1 MDERERRA
9 GRRER
14 RAGEQLPDEVVL
26 AAVARAALHR
36 VGHDDDGATLRDVR
50 AHLGIAAR
58 TAVAVA
64 LRARL
69 TELERRRL
77 LASRSERGVAVWAPT
92 PAARRLL
99 SLARAEGREPR
110 LAESPQHAD
119 WRRARTLARL
129 EIGRLAADLRDSLGS
144 CEQLLARLDGPP
156 ARAPHSDE
164 WFALADRLRRD
175 CRRLGSAQHC
185 LREWHEPDD
194 ARADV

>member
-1 MDERERRA
+1 
-9 GRRER
+9 
-14 RAGEQLPDEVVL
+14 
-26 AAVARAALHR
+26 
-36 VGHDDDGATLRDVR
+36 
-50 AHLGIAAR
+50 
-58 TAVAVA
+58 
-64 LRARL
+64 
-69 TELERRRL
+69 
-77 LASRSERGVAVWAPT
+77 SRSERGVAVWAPT

-110 LAESPQHAD
+110 LAESPQHAA

-129 EIGRLAADLRDSLGS
+129 EIGRLAADLRDSLDS

-194 ARADV
+194 ARADVDDLVDDGDAALGEQLTIVRARRAGRRNTRLWREVG